1 MNLSESPRKV
11 LKCHFFAPPQK
22 KIIKQAGAE
31 LCQSQVMLV
40 VEIFSFFTTSPDGRA
55 AWWAAGE
62 INTKANSVQLNWGLG
77 WAWQNDGKVG

>member
-1 MNLSESPRKV
+1 MEDDLNFLSKFY
-11 LKCHFFAPPQK
+11 LTQ
-22 KIIKQAGAE
+22 
-31 LCQSQVMLV
+31 